1 MHFLERPVSR
11 GRRLITWI
19 ASLTIIALLGLLRTS
34 TEAEFAFASA
44 AIIPVVAVSW
54 AGGLAQGLLVS
65 VLGAGMWVV
74 ADLMSGRQFGLA
86 WMPVANGL
94 IRLAIYGFVAYLTAR
109 VAMLLARET
118 ELATRDALSGLLNRR
133 AFFAARAIEASRA
146 KRYGRPLAVV
156 FIDLD
161 RFKQLNDTRGHDAG
175 DAALK
180 AVAEALRKSLRAT
193 DSVGRVGGD
202 EFAILLPEVNL
213 SEVTET
219 ANKIGAAIAAA
230 LSAFQPVSASMG
242 VAWFDSVGNDFPALI
257 KAADVLMY
265 EIKQER
271 KGGIRVQSCAAGAS
285 GESAP

>member
-1 MHFLERPVSR
+1 
-11 GRRLITWI
+11 
-19 ASLTIIALLGLLRTS
+19 
-34 TEAEFAFASA
+34 
-44 AIIPVVAVSW
+44 
-54 AGGLAQGLLVS
+54 
-65 VLGAGMWVV
+65 MWVV

-94 IRLAIYGFVAYLTAR
+94 IRLATYGFVAYLIAR
-109 VAMLLARET
+109 MAALLARET

-133 AFFAARAIEASRA
+133 AFFDAGAIEASRA

-193 DSVGRVGGD
+193 DAVGRVGGD

-213 SEVTET
+213 SSATET
-219 ANKIGAAIAAA
+219 ANKVGAAIAAA
-230 LSAFQPVSASMG
+230 LSDFQPVSASMG
-242 VAWFDSVGNDFPALI
+242 VAWFDSVENDFPALI

-265 EIKQER
+265 EIKQEG
-271 KGGIRVQSCAAGAS
+271 KGGIRVRSCAAGAS
-285 GESAP
+285 GKSAL